1 MQLSLVIVSDNTI
14 VVNLLMSEEEVLTL
28 VKFVVEDLQFE
39 EAQRRSHIMV
49 ADGIYLVGKRIGCDS
64 HC

>member
-1 MQLSLVIVSDNTI
+1 
-14 VVNLLMSEEEVLTL
+14 MSEEEVLTL